1 MLASGGLKTDGPG
14 ARENLSIDRMNRLA
28 VNAGLVVIVGTHV
41 WLLNDL
47 MPPAVQKYHAWGN
60 LAAAGLVAYGVFA

>member
-1 MLASGGLKTDGPG
+1 MYICS
-14 ARENLSIDRMNRLA
+14 RMNTLT
-28 VNAGLVVIVGTHV
+28 VGAGLAVIVGTHI

-60 LAAAGLVAYGVFA
+60 LAAAGLVAYGVYGDSS

>member
-1 MLASGGLKTDGPG
+1 MNMLA
-14 ARENLSIDRMNRLA
+14 ID
-28 VNAGLVVIVGTHV
+28 AGLAVIVGTHV

-47 MPPAVQKYHAWGN
+47 MPPGVQKYHALGN

>member
-1 MLASGGLKTDGPG
+1 
-14 ARENLSIDRMNRLA
+14 MNKLA
-28 VNAGLVVIVGTHV
+28 VTAGLLVIVGTHV

-60 LAAAGLVAYGVFA
+60 LAAAGLVAYVVFA